1 MLRVGR
7 SPAGDD
13 RLRLSHTPL
22 VSALAAS
29 RRHHGVEPA
38 AAVRKP
44 TGLIRA
50 TPLSEGPQ
58 SAALHL
64 IAHPE
69 RSTLKS

>member
-1 MLRVGR
+1 M
-7 SPAGDD
+7 
-13 RLRLSHTPL
+13 
-22 VSALAAS
+22 
-29 RRHHGVEPA
+29 EPA
-38 AAVRKP
+38 AAMRKP
-44 TGLIRA
+44 TGFIRA